1 MVDAP
6 QRPADDQGFV
16 RTNAGGGKKIAAGGG
31 VATAI
36 AMILGSV
43 YAVEGGYVNDSRDP
57 GGATRYGVTEKVA
70 RAAGYHGDMRAFP
83 MHCDGPATAC
93 ADNIYV
99 SQYIVA
105 PGYLPMVEIEPAV
118 AAELVDTAVNMG
130 PARPTKWFRL
140 TVGRAPCVLKV
151 IPPAKTATCFVP
163 PLGPDDIAAY
173 RLLQVKLGKTAAC
186 VATLDALDGRQE
198 TEYQRLVARNGAMRR
213 FLRGWLRAR
222 IGNVDRGRCGKGVG

>member
-6 QRPADDQGFV
+6 ERPADDQGFV

-31 VATAI
+31 VAAAI
-36 AMILGSV
+36 ALILGGV
-43 YAVEGGYVNDSRDP
+43 YAVEGGYVHDSSDP
-57 GGATRYGVTEKVA
+57 GGATRYGVTEEVA
-70 RAAGYHGDMRAFP
+70 RAAGFHGDMRAFP
-83 MHCDGPATAC
+83 MHCDGPAKAC

-130 PARPTKWFRL
+130 PARPNRWYRQTMNVLASTRL
-140 TVGRAPCVLKV
+140 PDS
-151 IPPAKTATCFVP
+151 TAA
-163 PLGPDDIAAY
+163 LGTDEINAY
-173 RLLQVKLGKTAAC
+173 RMAQVKLGKTAAC

-198 TEYQRLVARNGAMRR
+198 TEYQRLVARNGALRR
-213 FLRGWLRAR
+213 FLRGWLRNR
-222 IGNVDRGRCGKGVG
+222 IGNVDRSTCGKGS